1 MNAFRFI
8 VSAEAREFCNGRA
21 QETMVEYG
29 AYSDIACRIA
39 PKCRV
44 RGRSSER
51 DSDPESH
58 FLHEAIRMRDRIE
71 IAYTLMR
78 IAAGFLFFCH
88 GVQKLFGAL
97 GGHRMPLSTML
108 GAAGLIETVCGL
120 LIIVGLFTSVAAFI
134 ASGEMAVA
142 FFLQHAPKGGL
153 PIQNGGELAV
163 LFCFL
168 FLFVAA
174 RGAGVWSIDALLPAG
189 LRRIRT

>member
-1 MNAFRFI
+1 
-8 VSAEAREFCNGRA
+8 
-21 QETMVEYG
+21 
-29 AYSDIACRIA
+29 
-39 PKCRV
+39 
-44 RGRSSER
+44 
-51 DSDPESH
+51 
-58 FLHEAIRMRDRIE
+58 MRDRIE
-71 IAYTLMR
+71 IAYGLMR

-142 FFLQHAPKGGL
+142 FFLQHAPKGGF

-168 FLFVAA
+168 FLFIAA
-174 RGAGVWSIDALLPAG
+174 RGAGVWSLDALLPGG
-189 LRRIRT
+189 LRRMRT